1 MSDLAEKALSKAK
14 MRLMLSGG
22 RFLSSLALQLDHRI
36 DNRLPTAGTNGK
48 EVLYNEDF
56 FMGLTEEE
64 RVALIAHEVWHVAF
78 LHTVRRGER
87 HPLIWNYA
95 GDYVINAQLRDD
107 NFKLPNPHL
116 YEDRYRGLTTEQV
129 YDMIMDEID
138 DDPEDMPNPDGFG
151 SDIIDDDSEG
161 DDKPTPEEQAQ
172 KELAVKE
179 MLVKA
184 ATQAKIEDQA
194 GSIPGEIA
202 RAIDDLINP
211 KLNWKELL
219 QRFVN
224 SVAKEDYSWR
234 RPNRR
239 FFPQT
244 YLPSAYSEQLG
255 HIAVAIDTSGSVS
268 PDMLKEMLSEIQG
281 INDTF
286 KPKRMTIMDCD
297 YHIHNMY
304 EVTEDL
310 DILELE
316 FGGFGGTSFFPV
328 LDWARENQPD
338 LLIYFTDLYAE
349 TITHENG
356 YEFPCMW
363 VCYSEHQPM
372 PWGETVYYHLA
383 HGSNHGY

>member
-36 DNRLPTAGTNGK
+36 DNRLPTAGTDGK
-48 EVLYNEDF
+48 QVLYNEDF

-87 HPLIWNYA
+87 HPVIWNYA
-95 GDYVINAQLRDD
+95 GDYVINAQLLDD
-107 NFKLPNPHL
+107 GFKLPVPHL
-116 YEDRYRGLTTEQV
+116 YEHKYRGMTTEQV
-129 YDMIMDEID
+129 YEMIMEET
-138 DDPEDMPNPDGFG
+138 DDPDGQGDPDGFG
-151 SDIIDDDSEG
+151 SDIIDQDSEG
-161 DDKPTPEEQAQ
+161 EPTPEEQAQ
-172 KELAVKE
+172 RELAVKE

-211 KLNWKELL
+211 KLDWKELL

-268 PDMLKEMLSEIQG
+268 PDMLIEMLSEIQG
-281 INDTF
+281 INDLF
-286 KPKRMTIMDCD
+286 KPKRLTIMDCD
-297 YHIHNMY
+297 YQIHNMY
-304 EVTEDL
+304 EVTDDL

-328 LDWARENQPD
+328 LDWAQENQPD

-349 TITHENG
+349 RITQENG
-356 YEFPCMW
+356 YSFPCMW
-363 VCYSEHQPM
+363 VCYSNYEPM
-372 PWGETVYYHLA
+372 PWGDTVYYHLE
-383 HGSNHGY
+383 HGSSHGH